1 MLCSQMCGNSFGKA
15 FFSSMTATVHKSRS
29 FRTLLD
35 EFGVE
40 ELDWPTQSDDLNPIE
55 QLWDELE

>member
-1 MLCSQMCGNSFGKA
+1 
-15 FFSSMTATVHKSRS
+15 MTATVHKSRS
-29 FRTLLD
+29 FRTWLD

-40 ELDWPTQSDDLNPIE
+40 ELDWSTQSDDLNPIK